1 MAQGPGKYD
10 DELTDVRTK
19 TGAMNAILSVLDGRK
34 GPGFSAQLTQEHINR
49 MPKILRMI
57 ADQIEE
63 DAKEIA
69 Q

>member
-19 TGAMNAILSVLDGRK
+19 TGAMNAILIVIDGDK
-34 GPGFSAQLTQEHINR
+34 GPGFSAQLTQEHMNKI
-49 MPKILRMI
+49 PKILRMI
-57 ADQIEE
+57 ADQIEA
-63 DAKEIA
+63 DAKESA